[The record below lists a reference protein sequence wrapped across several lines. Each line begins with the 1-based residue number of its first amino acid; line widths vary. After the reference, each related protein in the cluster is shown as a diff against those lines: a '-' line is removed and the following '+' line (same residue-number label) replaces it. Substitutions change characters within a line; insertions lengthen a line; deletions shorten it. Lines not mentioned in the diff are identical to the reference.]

1 VSDATSAETPGGA
14 AGAGS
19 DSGSAA
25 GSGAA
30 GSGAPGSG
38 GATRSL
44 PSSGR
49 VAFGIARHEPRAY
62 AIALLTWITFYS
74 LPVLSGVILKG
85 VLDRIPVASGD
96 VVWLFLAG
104 LAGVELGRWAVFAF
118 AVVQWHGCWVYWLTH
133 PRVNLLRSLVRG
145 PGGVAHRLPGSP
157 GEAVSR
163 FRDDTQNVG
172 LVLDV
177 WLDVTAVAVAAA
189 TAVVAMAT
197 VDARITLV
205 VALPVVAALWLCRW
219 LGHRLRVWRRREREA
234 TAAVTGFIGDVFGAI
249 GTVKL
254 AGARH
259 AVADRFGRLG
269 EVRADAARVDQV
281 ATQVLQTM
289 SASVGHLGTGLV
301 LLLLVPALGRG
312 DASVGDVGLFAA
324 AVTILAGVPRWAAR
338 YGAYVRQADVSV
350 ERLAELMPTPS
361 TDGIVAAAPVHLRH
375 GPGELPPVRPAGDG
389 ERRRTGDRLERLE
402 VTGLTVDHGTG
413 GVHDVDLAL
422 SRGTLTVVTGPVGSG
437 KSTLLRAVLG
447 LIDRDGGEI
456 RWNGRVV
463 DDPATTLVPP
473 RAAYIAQTPRLFSE
487 PLADSILLGV
497 HEDGLDEAVRLAC
510 LDEDVAVM
518 PDGLATV
525 VGPRGVRLSGGQV
538 QRSAAARALVRR
550 PELLVID
557 DLSSALDV
565 ETESRLW
572 RQLLD
577 EQEWAG
583 AAALLVVSHRP
594 AVIARADQLVVLA
607 GGRRTA

>member
-1 VSDATSAETPGGA
+1 MSDATSAETPGVA
-14 AGAGS
+14 AGSGPDADAGS
-19 DSGSAA
+19 GAA

-30 GSGAPGSG
+30 GSGGDTP
-38 GATRSL
+38 SL

-96 VVWLFLAG
+96 AVWLFLAG

-205 VALPVVAALWLCRW
+205 VALPVVVALWLCRW

-259 AVADRFGRLG
+259 AVADRFDRLG

-361 TDGIVAAAPVHLRH
+361 TDGIVAPAPVHLRH

-402 VTGLTVDHGTG
+402 ITGLTVDHGTG

-422 SRGTLTVVTGPVGSG
+422 SRGTLTVVTGPVGAG

-447 LIDRDGGEI
+447 LVDRDGGEI

-463 DDPATTLVPP
+463 DDPATTLIPP

-487 PLADSILLGV
+487 PLADAILLGV

-577 EQEWAG
+577 EQWAG

-594 AVIARADQLVVLA
+594 AVLARADQLVVLA
-607 GGRRTA
+607 AGRRTA